1 MRETSAKAVASPPYA
16 TVAGAVDGLTER
28 GFVEH
33 FRIED
38 GYLHGLESGEMVRAS
53 DVIIREYY
61 RFEGVSDPDDM
72 AIVYAVE
79 TPDGVRGTL
88 TDAFGV
94 YSDPGMSAALGG
106 ALLCPAGSQS
116 CRVV

>member
-1 MRETSAKAVASPPYA
+1 MIESGLAEGGSGVKRAGPAVYG
-16 TVAGAVDGLTER
+16 TVAEAVDGLTSR

-33 FRIED
+33 FRIAD
-38 GYLHGLESGEMVRAS
+38 GYLQGLETGETFRAS
-53 DVIIREYY
+53 DVIIREYH

-79 TPDGVRGTL
+79 TTDGVRGTL

-94 YSDPGMSAALGG
+94 YADPGMSEALDG
-106 ALLCPAGSQS
+106 ASLCL
-116 CRVV
+116 